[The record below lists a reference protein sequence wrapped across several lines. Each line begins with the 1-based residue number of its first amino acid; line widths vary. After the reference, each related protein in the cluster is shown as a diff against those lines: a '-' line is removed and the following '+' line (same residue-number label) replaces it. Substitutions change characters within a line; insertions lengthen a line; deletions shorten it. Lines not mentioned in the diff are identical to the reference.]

1 MAIVSQYAALPSTT
15 GNNTHQ
21 SVGLTQDAI
30 SACVD
35 FRCTAIGATPTVT
48 FVVQGSFDDPSVAD
62 ASSTFVTAF
71 VYPVGSDTG
80 TAAPAAVTTVSSNP
94 VFLAGPS
101 GRFYKKVRV
110 VTSANTNVT
119 YEAKVHELATT

>member
-1 MAIVSQYAALPSTT
+1 MAIISQFAALPGST
-15 GNNTHQ
+15 GNTTHQ
-21 SVGLTQDAI
+21 SVGFTQEAT
-30 SACVD
+30 SAAVD

-48 FVVQGSFDDPSVAD
+48 FVIQGSFDEPQTLD
-62 ASSTFVTAF
+62 ASSVWVTAF

-94 VFLAGPS
+94 VYLRGPS
-101 GRFYKKVRV
+101 LRFYKKVRV

-119 YEAKVHELATT
+119 YEAKVHEIIET

>member
-1 MAIVSQYAALPSTT
+1 MAIVSQFAALPGST
-15 GNNTHQ
+15 GNTTHQ
-21 SVGLTQDAI
+21 SVGLSQDAI

-35 FRCTAIGATPTVT
+35 FRATVVGTTVT
-48 FVVQGSFDDPSVAD
+48 FVVQGSFDDPQTVD
-62 ASSTFVTAF
+62 ASSLWVTAF

-94 VFLAGPS
+94 VFLSGPS
-101 GRFYKKVRV
+101 GGFYKKIRI
-110 VTSANTNVT
+110 VTSANTGIT